1 MSSRTPSTVL
11 DEFLVAQS
19 QCGDSEA
26 FASLVGR
33 WHPRLLRNALR
44 YTGDAEAAKDVAQ
57 EVWLAIA
64 RGLHSLNDPACFRA
78 WAYRIV
84 ANKSRDWI
92 RRERSRRRLN
102 QSLDR
107 PSPGVEQG
115 SEAVERIR
123 IAIGELDT
131 DQRTILTWFYMEEMS
146 VREIA
151 EALSIPPGTVKS
163 RLYHARHALRA
174 CLEEDQ

>member
-1 MSSRTPSTVL
+1 MSSPTPYTVL
-11 DEFLVAQS
+11 DEFLVAQC

-26 FASLVGR
+26 FAQLVGR
-33 WHPRLLRNALR
+33 WHPRLLRHALQ
-44 YTGDAEAAKDVAQ
+44 YTGDTEAAKDIAQ

-64 RGLHSLNDPACFRA
+64 RGLHRLNDPARFRA

-102 QSLDR
+102 QSLDT
-107 PSPGVEQG
+107 PTLGVPPA
-115 SEAVERIR
+115 SEAVERVR
-123 IAIGELDT
+123 TAIGELDA

-163 RLYHARHALRA
+163 RLFHARHALRA
-174 CLEEDQ
+174 CLEENP

>member
-19 QCGDSEA
+19 QCGDPKA
-26 FASLVGR
+26 FAFLVSR
-33 WHPRLLRNALR
+33 WHPRILSHALR
-44 YTGDAEAAKDVAQ
+44 YTGDTEAAKDVAQ
-57 EVWLAIA
+57 DVWLAIA
-64 RGLHSLNDPACFRA
+64 RGLHSLNDPARFRA

-92 RRERSRRRLN
+92 RRERSRRRLH
-102 QSLDR
+102 QSLNTPSVGAR
-107 PSPGVEQG
+107 PA
-115 SEAVERIR
+115 SEAVERVR
-123 IAIGELDT
+123 IAIGELDP

-163 RLYHARHALRA
+163 RLFHARHALRA
-174 CLEEDQ
+174 CLEEDP

>member
-26 FASLVGR
+26 FARLVGR
-33 WHPRLLRNALR
+33 WHPRLLSHALR
-44 YTGDAEAAKDVAQ
+44 YTGDTEAAKDVAQ
-57 EVWLAIA
+57 DVWLAIA
-64 RGLHSLNDPACFRA
+64 KGLPSLNDPARFRA

-92 RRERSRRRLN
+92 RRERSRRRLKR
-102 QSLDR
+102 SLST
-107 PSPGVEQG
+107 PSVGVAQA
-115 SEAVERIR
+115 SEAVERVR
-123 IAIGELDT
+123 VAIGELDA
-131 DQRTILTWFYMEEMS
+131 DQRTILSWFYMEEMS

-174 CLEEDQ
+174 CLEEDT